1 MPNIEN
7 SVSDSLKNI
16 MVFVRKSWVPWTF
29 WCGVFLTAW
38 NLIGYKKVVEAIDL
52 RIESKTGP
60 YQSLVDS
67 LYFMVVE
74 NGKKL
79 DRTLTTQDKE
89 EVAKEM
95 DEIKRIYKYKD
106 TYGGTK

>member
-1 MPNIEN
+1 MPKNEN

-16 MVFVRKSWVPWTF
+16 MVFIRGNWVPWTF
-29 WCGVFLTAW
+29 WCGIFLTAW
-38 NLIGYKKVVEAIDL
+38 NLVGYKKVIEAIDT
-52 RIESKTGP
+52 RIKDQTRP
-60 YQSLVDS
+60 TRSLVDS